1 MIVTRIEIYYIKKS
15 IDLLYKK
22 DVLYKKEYSRPKV
35 EEKLKKVHLA
45 NRKTHPLGT
54 FFFLYL
60 AFLCS
65 IKMFSVYKVIL
76 FFLVKGVGCSA
87 CLCFDINLHQ

>member
-35 EEKLKKVHLA
+35 EEKLKKVHVA
-45 NRKTHPLGT
+45 NMENSPPGHRDL
-54 FFFLYL
+54 FL
-60 AFLCS
+60 S
-65 IKMFSVYKVIL
+65 IFSL
-76 FFLVKGVGCSA
+76 FV
-87 CLCFDINLHQ
+87 